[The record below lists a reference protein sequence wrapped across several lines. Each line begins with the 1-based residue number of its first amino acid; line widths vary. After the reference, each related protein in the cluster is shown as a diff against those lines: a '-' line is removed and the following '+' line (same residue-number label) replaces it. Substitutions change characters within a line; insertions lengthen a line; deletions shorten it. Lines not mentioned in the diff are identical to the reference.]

1 MSNALTEMNRQLEE
15 IKLPVSNDARLE
27 LRQLLSDKIA
37 AWLERSPEH
46 LFTVFYQLD
55 LGEEQVSDI
64 FKKKM
69 GKELSDG
76 LADMVINR
84 QIQRLETYQNYIKEK
99 EL

>member
-1 MSNALTEMNRQLEE
+1 MTEMNRQLEE